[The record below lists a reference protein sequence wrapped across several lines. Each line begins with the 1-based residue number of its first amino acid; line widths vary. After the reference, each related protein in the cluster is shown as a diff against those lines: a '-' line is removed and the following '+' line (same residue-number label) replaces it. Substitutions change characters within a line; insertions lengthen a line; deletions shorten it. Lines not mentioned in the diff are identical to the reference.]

1 MSDNN
6 STNQQLRQ
14 EESPDPYVTETVV
27 QPVDDRTGVPAE
39 LAGPF
44 EAAEAGGVR
53 MEVDPA
59 TFKVMLGRK
68 NKRPAKARVDA
79 IIEAIKRGERIPPII
94 VYQDARTGERFSP
107 DGGHRQAAY
116 QALGLP
122 VPIILIIFDDARE
135 RAEEES
141 CRANTGNGLSRSRG
155 DQKFQLEKARDIF
168 VEKHGKEPRPS
179 DLVKLTN
186 ISHPA
191 CAAFLR
197 ESLAPK
203 QGESPKNES
212 DTEQQKVVGKL
223 KKAHD
228 ALREFNPKEDWVAGE
243 EVMDTLKAI
252 GEEVTRIRKYKFQ
265 GAKVTPDDIQ
275 NFMKANSL
283 TLEQIGQ
290 LVNVQHST
298 VSRWMSGRTK
308 MTSRNQLVLRQA
320 LALAPE
326 QIADVLEKADG

>member
-6 STNQQLRQ
+6 STYQQLSQ
-14 EESPDPYVTETVV
+14 EESRDPDVADTVV
-27 QPVDDRTGVPAE
+27 QTVDDRTGVPAE

-44 EAAEAGGVR
+44 AETEVGWER

-68 NKRPAKARVDA
+68 NKRPSRAKVKALM
-79 IIEAIKRGERIPPII
+79 EAIQRGERIPPIT
-94 VYQDARTGERFSP
+94 VYQNRKTGERFSP

-116 QALGLP
+116 QELGML
-122 VPIILIIFDDARE
+122 VPIILIIVDGASQ

-141 CRANTGNGLSRSRG
+141 CSANKGNGLHRSRG
-155 DQKFQLEKARDIF
+155 DQRFQLEKARGIF
-168 VEKHGKEPRPS
+168 YGKYKKQPKPS
-179 DLVKLTN
+179 DLVKMTN
-186 ISHPA
+186 VSHPA

-197 ESLAPK
+197 EALAPK
-203 QGESPKNES
+203 QVSPKIEN
-212 DTEQQKVVGKL
+212 DAEQQKVLGKL

-228 ALREFNPKEDWVAGE
+228 ALLEITPKDDWIASE
-243 EVMDTLKAI
+243 EVMDTLKEI

-265 GAKVTPDDIQ
+265 GVKVTPDDLQ
-275 NFMKANSL
+275 GFMETNSL

-290 LVNVQHST
+290 LVGVKHTT
-298 VSRWMSGRTK
+298 VSRWLSGKTK
-308 MTSRNQLVLRQA
+308 MTPRNQLVLRQA

-326 QIADVLEKADG
+326 QIADVLEKIDG